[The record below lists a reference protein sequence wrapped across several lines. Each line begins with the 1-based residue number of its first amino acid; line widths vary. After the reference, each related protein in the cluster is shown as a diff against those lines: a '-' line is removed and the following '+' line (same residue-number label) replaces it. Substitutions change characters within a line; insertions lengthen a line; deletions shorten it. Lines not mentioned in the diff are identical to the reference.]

1 MNKLPSQILNVL
13 VLFVFASNVAAAQDQ
28 SGFPKALHPFL
39 SQETVAIGVVD
50 LQRVDLEKMVELQTG
65 LSGHSKR
72 SAAAL
77 LTKAKQSQAKIKQLQ
92 EAGVDKLFL
101 LSPIQEFSI
110 QKTVWLG
117 VVNDQKDVETAKNRL
132 TELQQTLDIKREA
145 TAKGNVLVGSFMDK
159 YKQQI
164 LSADPQPAKIAETAL
179 TSLAKFDI
187 GVAIIGS
194 PDTRKVLAELNPDFP
209 TPFGDL
215 NGKMIANDVQWS
227 SLGLSFA
234 DKTGSLIV
242 QCSDNRTSK
251 QLGTAAEKLIPFLQS
266 KSLLDPSVAAYLKEN
281 FKAEAD
287 KSRLVADLSG
297 LYKEDGLTLLMKE
310 VTAQQRQKEQMKRLQ
325 LIAKG
330 CHQFDEANKN
340 LPATANYDK
349 DGKPLLSWRVHILPY
364 MNQNNLYKLFRLDE
378 PWDSEHNIKLLKML
392 PDCYF
397 GIAANPNQDN
407 LEAGKTVFLR
417 PTGKGTLFDGSTAP
431 TFGMMHDGSVN
442 TMLAVVVGDDHAVEW
457 TRPVDWK
464 FDSEK
469 PWQGL
474 GIKKG
479 EKLKIVTADGAGHL
493 VRSDIEDEQIRNL
506 VNPQDGNV
514 LRMDDLK

>member
-1 MNKLPSQILNVL
+1 MNKLLAQILNVL
-13 VLFVFASNVAAAQDQ
+13 VLFLLASNLAAAQDQ

-39 SQETVAIGVVD
+39 SQETVAIGVID
-50 LQRVDLEKMVELQTG
+50 LQRVDLEEMVELQTG

-72 SAAAL
+72 SAAGL
-77 LTKAKQSQAKIKQLQ
+77 LKQAKQSQAKIKQLH

-101 LSPIQEFSI
+101 LSPIQEFSV

-117 VVNDQKDVETAKNRL
+117 FVNDKKDVETAKNKL
-132 TELQQTLDIKREA
+132 TELQQTLDIKREPI
-145 TAKGNVLVGSFMDK
+145 AKGNVLVGSFMEK
-159 YKQQI
+159 YTQQI
-164 LSADPQPAKIAETAL
+164 LSANPQPAEIAETAL
-179 TSLAKFDI
+179 ASLAKFDI

-194 PDTRKVLAELNPDFP
+194 PDTRKVLAELNPDFAD
-209 TPFGDL
+209 PFGNL

-227 SLGLSFA
+227 SMGLSFKN
-234 DKTGSLIV
+234 KTGSLIV

-251 QLGTAAEKLIPFLQS
+251 QLAAAAEKLIPFLQS
-266 KSLLDPSVAAYLKEN
+266 KSLLDPPVAAYINEN
-281 FKAEAD
+281 FKAEANE
-287 KSRLVADLSG
+287 SRLVADLSD
-297 LYKEDGLTLLMKE
+297 LFKEDGLTLLMKE
-310 VTAQQRQKEQMKRLQ
+310 VTAQQGQKEQMKRLQ

-330 CHQFDEANKN
+330 CHKFEEANKK

-349 DGKPLLSWRVHILPY
+349 EGKPLLSWRVHILPY

-397 GIAANPNQDN
+397 GMAANPNQDN
-407 LEAGKTVFLR
+407 LEAGKTIYLR

-431 TFGMMHDGSVN
+431 TFAMMTDGTVS
-442 TMLAVVVGDDHAVEW
+442 TMLAVVAGDDHAVEW

-474 GIKKG
+474 GVKKG
-479 EKLKIVTADGAGHL
+479 EKLKIVTADGAGH
-493 VRSDIEDEQIRNL
+493 RIRDDIDDVQLRNL
-506 VNPQDGNV
+506 VNPQDGDIV
-514 LRMDDLK
+514 RMDDLK